1 VIAITGATG
10 YVGRLLCAALEGR
23 GQTVRRLTRR
33 PEAARGDAFFA
44 LEAPVPAGALAGVES
59 LIHAAYDFR
68 PAREADLRRLN
79 VDGSRRLLEAARRE
93 GVRRVLFISSIASY
107 GGSHSAYGRVKWTLE
122 QDVAALGGTSLRPG
136 LIFGRERGGLFAAL
150 DRVVRR
156 APFVPDFGPSAR
168 LYVVHA
174 GDLTRIVGACLE
186 RAAGA
191 GQAPLAAAWA
201 EPYTMRRVLE
211 IIAEAAARR
220 VRFLPAPPP
229 LALAGL
235 RALEAAGLRLPFRSD
250 SLVSMLHGNPAPGL
264 TAEVLGVPLRPL
276 DARTLSE

>member
-10 YVGRLLCAALEGR
+10 YVGRLLCAALERR

-44 LEAPVPAGALAGVES
+44 LDAPVPAGTLAGVES

-68 PAREADLRRLN
+68 PSREADLRRLN
-79 VDGSRRLLEAARRE
+79 VDGSRRLFEAARHE

-107 GGSHSAYGRVKWTLE
+107 EGSRSAYGRVKWTLE
-122 QDVAALGGTSLRPG
+122 QDVAALGGVSLRPG
-136 LIFGRERGGLFAAL
+136 LIFGRERGGLFASL

-174 GDLTRIVGACLE
+174 GDLTRIVGAFLDL
-186 RAAGA
+186 ADGA
-191 GQAPLAAAWA
+191 GPAPFAAAWA

-211 IIAEAAARR
+211 IIAEAAGTRAR
-220 VRFLPAPPP
+220 FFPAPPP
-229 LALAGL
+229 LVLAGL
-235 RALEAAGLRLPFRSD
+235 RVLEAAGLHLPFRSD
-250 SLVSMLHGNPAPGL
+250 SLISMLYGNPAPGL
-264 TAEVLGVPLRPL
+264 ATEVLGVPLRPL